1 MKYNIHDA
9 KTNFS
14 KIIAAVEKGEKVTI
28 CRKGK
33 PVIECVPVEKKG
45 PFPFGAWEGL
55 KATPKNLAH
64 MVGPTDDALLDEMGL

>member
-14 KIIAAVEKGEKVTI
+14 KIVAAVESGKKVTI
-28 CRKGK
+28 CRKGN
-33 PVIECVPVEKKG
+33 PVIECVPVEKIA
-45 PFPFGAWEGL
+45 PFPFGAWKGIKSPSE
-55 KATPKNLAH
+55 NLDH